1 MNTKFAQLVH
11 YILWYCQD
19 KQYGIGSTKLN
30 KILWL
35 LDVKQYCLSGHSLSG
50 EEYYIKRQYGPVPP
64 HTLATLEELAN
75 KGVLTMGEYTDNIRI
90 DIKTAEI
97 NKPDKLEE
105 LDQKE
110 LERVRQCCDEWAEVS
125 AKTLSDYSHDNVYD
139 SYELGEQ
146 IPLAAYLVSEPIA
159 ATKEDIAWARKSL
172 AL

>member
-1 MNTKFAQLVH
+1 MNTKFEELVH
-11 YILWYCQD
+11 YILWYCKD
-19 KQYGIGSTKLN
+19 KQYDISEIKLD

-35 LDVKQYCLSGHSLSG
+35 LDVHQYCLSGHSLSG
-50 EEYYIKRQYGPVPP
+50 EEYYIKEQYGPVPP
-64 HTLATLEELAN
+64 HILAVLNNL
-75 KGVLTMGEYTDNIRI
+75 GVLTTGENTPQKRI
-90 DIKTAEI
+90 DIKTAVI

-139 SYELGEQ
+139 SYKLKEQ

-159 ATKEDIAWARKSL
+159 ATKQDIAWARKSL